1 MPRKKKEPAEL
12 SASEIQEQLSQM
24 EADKKALETA
34 LKKKRASE
42 LSGFV
47 KEIRDQIIERGYEVD
62 QVIAALSKGGRKAS
76 SRRQLGDYAR
86 YVDPENPDRGYTRGP
101 LPKWLQEMMT
111 ASGFD
116 PADKAQRE
124 EFKEKHL
131 QKVA

>member
-1 MPRKKKEPAEL
+1 MPRKKKERAEL
-12 SASEIQEQLSQM
+12 SASEIQEQLAQM

-34 LKKKRASE
+34 LKKKRAAE

-62 QVIAALSKGGRKAS
+62 QVISALSKGRRKAS
-76 SRRQLGDYAR
+76 SGRQSRNYAR

-101 LPKWLQEMMT
+101 LPKWLHEMMT
-111 ASGFD
+111 TSGFD

-124 EFKEKHL
+124 EFKETHL

>member
-12 SASEIQEQLSQM
+12 SATEIQEQLAQM
-24 EADKKALETA
+24 EADRKALETA
-34 LKKKRASE
+34 LKNKRAAE

-47 KEIRDQIIERGYEVD
+47 KEVRDQISERGYEVD
-62 QVIAALSKGGRKAS
+62 QVIAALSKGRRKAS
-76 SRRQLGDYAR
+76 SDRRSGDYAR

-124 EFKEKHL
+124 EFKETHL

>member
-1 MPRKKKEPAEL
+1 
-12 SASEIQEQLSQM
+12 
-24 EADKKALETA
+24 
-34 LKKKRASE
+34 

>member
-1 MPRKKKEPAEL
+1 MPRKKKERAEL
-12 SASEIQEQLSQM
+12 SASEIQEQLAQM

-34 LKKKRASE
+34 LKKKRAAE

-47 KEIRDQIIERGYEVD
+47 KEIRDQIID
-62 QVIAALSKGGRKAS
+62 QVISALSKGRRKAS
-76 SRRQLGDYAR
+76 SGRQSRNYAR

-101 LPKWLQEMMT
+101 LPKWLHEMMT
-111 ASGFD
+111 TSGFD

-124 EFKEKHL
+124 EFKETHL